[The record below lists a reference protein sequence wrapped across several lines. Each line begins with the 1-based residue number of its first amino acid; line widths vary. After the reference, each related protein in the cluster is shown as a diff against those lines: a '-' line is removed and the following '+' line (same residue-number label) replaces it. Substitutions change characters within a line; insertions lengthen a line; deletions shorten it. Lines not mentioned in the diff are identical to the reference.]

1 MTIDLNFFGAAGE
14 VTGSCHRIR
23 VGATEIL
30 LDCGQIQGGKE
41 EDTRNAGEFGFQA
54 ERIDALV
61 LSHAHIDHCGRLP
74 LLVRRGFNGRI
85 HCTPATAMLV
95 HVMLADS
102 LKLMLADTE
111 AGNRIRQRKGLKP
124 LPPLFTAED
133 VGHALSRLTEH
144 AYGEEFEPAIGV
156 RCRLSDAG
164 HILGAAIVECWLTDG
179 DQQRKLV
186 FSGDIGP
193 KGTPIIQ
200 DPTPIAEADLVL
212 MESTYGDRL
221 HRDRLDTVHEI
232 GDVLDS
238 AARAGGNVLIPAFAV
253 GRSQELLY
261 WFAQNYARWSMQRF
275 RIYLDSPM
283 ATKVV
288 QAYARNTH
296 LFDDEARAQLAHGH
310 DPFKLPN
317 LTLIES
323 AEESRELNRSE
334 GGAII
339 IAGSGMCNGGRI
351 RHHLIHHLWKPQT
364 HVLIPGYQA
373 GGTLGRELVDG
384 KTMVRIGQ
392 HQVRVNARI
401 HTVGGLSAHADQ
413 AGLMEWYGHFRGHPQ
428 VFLVHGEDHARE
440 VLADKLR
447 SQYGA
452 KVGLARPGMRHVL
465 AD

>member
-1 MTIDLNFFGAAGE
+1 MSIDLSFFGAAGE

-23 VGATEIL
+23 VGASEIL
-30 LDCGQIQGGKE
+30 LDCGQIQGGRD
-41 EDTRNAGEFGFQA
+41 EDVRNAGEFGFQA
-54 ERIDALV
+54 EQIDALV

-74 LLVRRGFNGRI
+74 LLVRRGFKGRI

-111 AGNRIRQRKGLKP
+111 SNNRIRQRKGLKP

-133 VGHALSRLTEH
+133 VGHVLSRLAEQP
-144 AYGEEFEPAIGV
+144 YGEDFEPAVGV
-156 RCRLSDAG
+156 RCRFSDAG
-164 HILGAAIVECWLTDG
+164 HILGAAIVECWLREAS
-179 DQQRKLV
+179 QQHKLV

-193 KGTPIIQ
+193 KGTPIIR
-200 DPTPIAEADLVL
+200 DPTPIEEADLVL
-212 MESTYGDRL
+212 LESTYGDRL

-232 GDVLDS
+232 GDLLNS

-261 WFAQNYARWSMQRF
+261 WFAQNYERWSMNRF

-283 ATKVV
+283 ASKVV
-288 QAYARNTH
+288 QAYERNTD
-296 LFDDEARAQLAHGH
+296 LFDAEARAHMENGH
-310 DPFKLPN
+310 NPFRMPN
-317 LTLIES
+317 LTLIED
-323 AEESRELNRSE
+323 AAESRELNRCES
-334 GGAII
+334 GAII

-351 RHHLIHHLWKPQT
+351 RHHLIHHLWKHET

-373 GGTLGRELVDG
+373 QGTLGRELVDG
-384 KTMVRIGQ
+384 NKLVRIGQ
-392 HQVRVNARI
+392 HQIRVNARI

-413 AGLMEWYGHFRGHPQ
+413 AGLLEWYGHFKHHPQ
-428 VFLVHGEDHARE
+428 VFLVHGEDRARE

-447 SQYGA
+447 TQFAA

-465 AD
+465 SD